1 MPLNTLTKDAS
12 PDQVLAELQENGAV
26 IVRDLLGTQTVDTL
40 TAEVLPFVDRT
51 QMGRDDFTG
60 RTTKRTGALAARS
73 AACRDLIVN
82 ELALTTA
89 KQFLQPYTRKIILHL
104 TQVIQINPGGA
115 AQAIHRDRLAW
126 GKYLS
131 KDIEPQLNTI
141 WALTDFSAENGA
153 TQCVP
158 GSHKWS
164 WARQPKPEEIV
175 QAEMSKGSVF
185 FYTGSVLHSGG
196 ANTSENMRMGINLT
210 YCLGWLRQEEN
221 QYLSCPPSI
230 AKDFDPV
237 LQDLLGYTQGEYALG
252 YYSDPFD
259 ETEGL
264 ELLPPERVL
273 DHAAQKIKIDIN

>member
-1 MPLNTLTKDAS
+1 MIVKDLLDAS
-12 PDQVLAELQENGAV
+12 AVDQLNAQ
-26 IVRDLLGTQTVDTL
+26 
-40 TAEVLPFVDRT
+40 VLPFVDRT
-51 QMGRDDFTG
+51 PMGRDDFTG

-73 AACRDLIVN
+73 ASCRELIVN
-82 ELALTTA
+82 ELALSCA

-115 AQAIHRDRLAW
+115 AQAIHRDRQAL
-126 GKYLS
+126 GKYLP
-131 KDIEPQLNTI
+131 KEIEPQLNTI

-158 GSHKWS
+158 GSHKWP
-164 WARQPKPEEIV
+164 WERQPEPEEIC
-175 QAEMSKGSVF
+175 QAVMSKGSVF

-196 ANTSENMRMGINLT
+196 ANTSKEMRMGLNLT

-252 YYSDPFD
+252 YYSDPFGKF
-259 ETEGL
+259 EGRDI
-264 ELLPPERVL
+264 LPPE
-273 DHAAQKIKIDIN
+273 KILNRPAESIDIDFG